1 MIDLKNI
8 KVIITLM
15 TCLLLAG
22 CGNHSEPFHLS
33 SFNSSPTEKKVILV
47 IVDSLLTEPL
57 ETLMK
62 QNKVPAFSFLK
73 EYGFYTNQM
82 VSSFPTMSVSIDS
95 TLLTGAY
102 PDQHHIPAL
111 RWYNTDENRLIHYGD
126 GVLAIVKS
134 GVKQVME
141 DGLFHLNNTHLNEN
155 VKTIHEELED
165 RGIAT
170 ASINNLVYR
179 GRQKQTLQIPG
190 PFKNMETNAT
200 TYFVLGTFHHY
211 QDNSIANEY
220 FKYYGFNNE
229 VSTKHLVKLIQQQKL
244 PALTIVYMPDL
255 DHEAHKYGK
264 NLVDSV
270 VQVDRQIQSVLN
282 AFGSWEQAI
291 QEHVFI
297 IMGDSGVTPIIGD
310 EKEAIIDLEK
320 LFARYHIVGL
330 EGARAKDELALAV
343 NERMSYIYS
352 LKPQMPMKKVVELL
366 STDARLDT
374 ISWRNGQWIE
384 VRRGG
389 SAEFLRFRKGTA
401 YTDPYGQNWEVQG
414 NPDVLDVR
422 VDELRNYL
430 DFGAY
435 PDAFMRIYAA
445 LHSHQGNYLV
455 VTSKPGY
462 EMKGT
467 NSPTHVG
474 GGAHGSF
481 HEADSFVPF
490 FLTGTPERP
499 KDLRIVQLK
508 PFIMQ
513 LLEK

>member
-1 MIDLKNI
+1 MINI
-8 KVIITLM
+8 RGIIILFF
-15 TCLLLAG
+15 CLLMVG
-22 CGNHSEPFHLS
+22 CGQQPDPFRLS
-33 SFNSSPTEKKVILV
+33 SINTKSAEKKVILV
-47 IVDSLLTEPL
+47 IVDSLLIEPL

-95 TLLTGAY
+95 TVLTGTY

-111 RWYNTDENRLIHYGD
+111 RWYNKGENRLIHYGD
-126 GVLAIVKS
+126 GVPAIVKS

-141 DGLFHLNNTHLNEN
+141 DGLFHLNNTHLSKN

-165 RGIAT
+165 QGIAT

-211 QDNSIANEY
+211 QNSSINNQY

-229 VSTKHLVKLIQQQKL
+229 VSTKHLVNLIQQQRL

-264 NLVDSV
+264 NLVNSV
-270 VQVDRQIQSVLN
+270 VQVDMQLQAVLN

-291 QEHVFI
+291 RNHTII

-320 LFARYHIVGL
+320 LFAGYRIVDL
-330 EGARAKDELALAV
+330 EGIRSNDELALAV

-352 LKPQMPMKKVVELL
+352 LKPNIKVQELADLL

-374 ISWRNGQWIE
+374 ISWKNGPWIE

-389 SAEFLRFRKGTA
+389 SSDVMRVRKGTS
-401 YTDPYGQNWEVQG
+401 YTDGYGQKWDIQG
-414 NPDVLDVR
+414 NKNVLNVR
-422 VDELRNYL
+422 IAEQGKHL
-430 DFGAY
+430 DYGAY

-445 LHSHQGNYLV
+445 LHSHQGDYLV

-467 NSPTHVG
+467 DSPTHVG

-481 HEADSFVPF
+481 HEIDSYVPF

-508 PFIMQ
+508 PLILQ
-513 LLEK
+513 ILEK